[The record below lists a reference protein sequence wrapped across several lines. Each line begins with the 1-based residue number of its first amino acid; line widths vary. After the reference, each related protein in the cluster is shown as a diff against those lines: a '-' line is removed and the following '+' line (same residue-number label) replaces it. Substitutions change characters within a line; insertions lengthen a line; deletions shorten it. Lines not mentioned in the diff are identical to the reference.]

1 MSNVIK
7 LDVGGS
13 LYKTTKDT
21 LTKYQDSM
29 LASMFSGR
37 HPMQPD
43 KNGYHFIDRDGK
55 IFEYIL
61 KFLRDDNINLDDVPK
76 NIIKNI
82 MDEAEY
88 YNIQPLL
95 TFLEKEKHI
104 SREEDI
110 YGAEYVLQKIFSMY
124 NVNVEEFER
133 KLKETYTIDN
143 FIKTHNGKQFVKDHF
158 EIIWRKNV
166 TINGYDF
173 YNFVDTIGNYA
184 HLYFNYNSSK
194 GSFKPFKSIKIKD
207 VLGGIGSGTLYMSFN
222 I

>member
-7 LDVGGS
+7 LDVGGV

-29 LASMFSGR
+29 LAFMFSGR
-37 HPMQPD
+37 HPLQPD
-43 KNGYHFIDRDGK
+43 ENGYHFIDRDGK

-143 FIKTHNGKQFVKDHF
+143 VIKFNSEKQFAKDHF

-166 TINGYDF
+166 IVNGYDF